1 MKESKVLGIVFS
13 NMHDEYMGEITNRRT
28 MASVPFGGRYRLID
42 FTLSNMV
49 NSGIE
54 DIGVITKSNYQSL
67 MDHLGSGRDWDLARK
82 RGGLCILPPFSSANS
97 MGIYKG
103 RLDALAGIMGYLQH
117 STAEYV
123 VMADCDV
130 ITNINLAD
138 VVASH
143 IEKEA
148 DLTLVYKRE
157 NVLSDSSCDTTI
169 LKLDENGRV
178 NDVLSSAAVNSE
190 SCCYLDMAVIEKRKL
205 EHLVAEAVAR
215 NQKSFKDDILIARH
229 NELKMIG
236 YEFTGYATKINSM
249 KSYYNANMDLL
260 DYKLIEHL
268 FTDER
273 PIYTKVRD
281 EAPAKYG
288 LSAEVGNSLVADG
301 CVIDGEVEN
310 SILFRGVKIGKGTK
324 IKNSIIMQGCEIG
337 ENVNIECVIIDKDV
351 TVRPGR
357 NLMGHNTYPVYI
369 TKGATV

>member
-42 FTLSNMV
+42 FALSNMV

-82 RGGLCILPPFSSANS
+82 RGGLCILPPFSSVNS
-97 MGIYKG
+97 TGIYKG
-103 RLDALAGIMGYLQH
+103 RLDALAGILGYIRH
-117 STAEYV
+117 SKAEYV

-130 ITNINLAD
+130 ISNIDLND
-138 VVASH
+138 VVQQH
-143 IEKEA
+143 LKTDA
-148 DLTLVYKRE
+148 DFTLVYKRE
-157 NVLSDSSCDTTI
+157 CMPIDTGCDTTM
-169 LKLDENGRV
+169 LKFDENGRV
-178 NDVLSSAAVNSE
+178 NDVLINPDQSGEN
-190 SCCYLDMAVIEKRKL
+190 CYYLDMAVVEKRKL
-205 EHLVAEAVAR
+205 EHIITEAVAR
-215 NQKSFKDDILIARH
+215 NQKNFKDDVLIAQH
-229 NELKMIG
+229 KTLKMIG
-236 YEFTGYATKINSM
+236 YEFKGYATKINSM
-249 KSYYNANMDLL
+249 KSYYKANMDLL
-260 DYKLIEHL
+260 DYKLLEGL
-268 FTDER
+268 FPSER

-288 LSAEVGNSLVADG
+288 LSATVANSLVADG

-310 SILFRGVKIGKGTK
+310 SILFRGVKVAKGAK
-324 IKNSIIMQGCEIG
+324 VKNAIIMQGSTIG
-337 ENVNIECVIIDKDV
+337 EDVNIECVIMDKDV
-351 TVRPGR
+351 SVRPGR

>member
-13 NMHDEYMGEITNRRT
+13 NMHDEYMGEITTRRT

-82 RGGLCILPPFSSANS
+82 RGGLCILPPFSSVNS
-97 MGIYKG
+97 TGIYKG
-103 RLDALAGIMGYLQH
+103 RLDALAGILGYIRH
-117 STAEYV
+117 SKAEYV

-130 ITNINLAD
+130 ISNIDLAD
-138 VVASH
+138 VVAQH
-143 IEKEA
+143 IKTDA

-157 NVLSDSSCDTTI
+157 LCRTDAMTDTTI
-169 LKLDENGRV
+169 LKFDEKGRV
-178 NDVLSSAAVNSE
+178 NDVLSGTPVDGE
-190 SCCYLDMAVIEKRKL
+190 SCCYLDMAVIEKQKL
-205 EHLVAEAVAR
+205 EHIITESVAR
-215 NQKSFKDDILIARH
+215 NQKNFKDDVLIAQHH
-229 NELKMIG
+229 NLKMIG

-249 KSYYNANMDLL
+249 KSYYDANMDLL

-268 FTDER
+268 FTDSR

-288 LSAEVGNSLVADG
+288 LSASVGNSLVADG

-310 SILFRGVKIGKGTK
+310 SILFRGVKVAKGAK
-324 IKNSIIMQGCEIG
+324 IKNAIIMQGCEIG
-337 ENVNIECVIIDKDV
+337 EDVKIECVIVDKDV
-351 TVRPGR
+351 TVRSGR
-357 NLMGHNTYPVYI
+357 NLMGHSTYPVYI